1 MKRIRFL
8 TGKHA
13 GACLDLAHGIHTIG
27 QDDDNDISITDW
39 TFAPL
44 DISVSDDGAVN
55 ASWSET
61 PAGESGASSVDR
73 GDRGESGRAVKGF
86 ADFEP
91 QAFGDIVVCVGPV
104 DGDWPTD
111 MVLLG
116 AAFPPTP
123 QRLAQWAGSEL
134 RRSRAPLFVGIAVLA
149 LLSLGLALFSAAPAD
164 ASLRAQQRESIEQV
178 QARLRAAVKP
188 MGGQKLEIGI
198 DGGGGL
204 VVTGLLETPEQART
218 LRAELDAQKS
228 PYPITHR
235 YSTATAVAE
244 SIRSAVGVAGAEVK
258 YAGDGVFT
266 FTAEV
271 TDTKAVREAIDR
283 VAADLAPAV
292 RRIDPTLE
300 TTEKDKAQ
308 VPVLSSMTAGDVSI
322 VQTRDGQKHLVV
334 TAPESTVSV
343 RSALSIP

>member
-13 GACLDLAHGIHTIG
+13 GASLDLAHGIHTIG
-27 QDDDNDISITDW
+27 QNDDNDISITDW

-44 DISVSDDGAVN
+44 DISVGDDDAVS
-55 ASWSET
+55 ASWNDAS
-61 PAGESGASSVDR
+61 AGESGD
-73 GDRGESGRAVKGF
+73 GGESGRVVKSF
-86 ADFEP
+86 VDFEP
-91 QAFGDIVVCVGPV
+91 QAFGDIVVCIGPV
-104 DGDWPTD
+104 DGEWPTD

-134 RRSRAPLFVGIAVLA
+134 RRSRAPLFVGMAVLA
-149 LLSLGLALFSAAPAD
+149 LLSVGVALFTSSPAD

-178 QARLRAAVKP
+178 QARLRAAVKTT
-188 MGGQKLEIGI
+188 GAQKVEVGI
-198 DGGGGL
+198 DGGGL
-204 VVTGLLETPEQART
+204 VVTGLLEAAEQART
-218 LRAELDAQKS
+218 LRATLDAQNS
-228 PYPITHR
+228 PYPINHR

-271 TDTKAVREAIDR
+271 SDTKAASEAIDR

-300 TTEKDKAQ
+300 ITEKDKAQ
-308 VPVLSSMTAGDVSI
+308 VPVLSSMTSGNVSI

>member
-44 DISVSDDGAVN
+44 DISVGDDDAVN
-55 ASWSET
+55 ASWSAA
-61 PAGESGASSVDR
+61 PAEDGSEP
-73 GDRGESGRAVKGF
+73 GRAVKGF
-86 ADFEP
+86 VDFEP

-116 AAFPPTP
+116 AAFAPTP
-123 QRLAQWAGSEL
+123 QRLAKWAGSEL
-134 RRSRAPLFVGIAVLA
+134 RRSRTPLFVGIAMLTLLA
-149 LLSLGLALFSAAPAD
+149 LGLGIFAMAPAD
-164 ASLRAQQRESIEQV
+164 ASLRAKQRESIEQV
-178 QARLRAAVKP
+178 QTRLRAVIRP
-188 MGGQKLEIGI
+188 VSGQKLEVGI
-198 DGGGGL
+198 DGGGL
-204 VVTGLLETPEQART
+204 VVTGLLESAEQART
-218 LRAELDAQKS
+218 LRATLDAQNS
-228 PYPITHR
+228 PYPINHR
-235 YSTATAVAE
+235 YSTATAVSE
-244 SIRSAVGVAGAEVK
+244 SIRSAVGVAGADVK

-271 TDTKAVREAIDR
+271 TDAKAAREAIDR

-292 RRIDPTLE
+292 RRIDSTLE
-300 TTEKDKAQ
+300 GTDKDKPE
-308 VPVLSSMTAGDVSI
+308 VPILSSMTAGEVSI

>member
-13 GACLDLAHGIHTIG
+13 GACLDLAHGNHSIG
-27 QDDDNDISITDW
+27 QSDDNDISITDW

-44 DISVSDDGAVN
+44 DISVGDDGAVN
-55 ASWSET
+55 ASWSGSS
-61 PAGESGASSVDR
+61 AGESGADI
-73 GDRGESGRAVKGF
+73 DESGRVVKRF
-86 ADFEP
+86 VDFEP

-104 DGDWPTD
+104 DAEWPTD

-116 AAFPPTP
+116 TAFAPTP

-149 LLSLGLALFSAAPAD
+149 LLSVGVALFSAAPAD
-164 ASLRAQQRESIEQV
+164 ASLRAKQRESIEQV

-188 MGGQKLEIGI
+188 MGAQTVEIGI
-198 DGGGGL
+198 DGAGL
-204 VVTGLLETPEQART
+204 VVTGLLEAAEQARA
-218 LRAELDAQKS
+218 LRATLDAQNS
-228 PYPITHR
+228 PYPVTHR

-271 TDTKAVREAIDR
+271 SDTKAAREAIDR

-308 VPVLSSMTAGDVSI
+308 VPVLSSMTAGDISI